1 MINYREKYEEYR
13 VFTENILAQAVEGM
27 QCHTE
32 VLRESIRYSLMAGG
46 KRIRP
51 VLFFAMLETLGLDY
65 RSERV
70 FAVAVE
76 SIHTYSLIH
85 DDLPAMD
92 NDDFRRGKP
101 SNHKV
106 FGEANAILAGD
117 GLLSYA
123 FELLIGECYKG
134 VRYVNAARTLAEAA
148 GLQGM
153 VAGQSADIEH
163 SGKSVGE
170 VGEVELKMIHFHKTA
185 NLIAAPLVMAANLAE
200 KHVEEARAF
209 GTKLGF
215 LFQITDDILDEIGE
229 EKEVGKTLGKDKAEG
244 KLTCVKV
251 YGMERAMQLAD
262 ELAEECISVLEK
274 IDADTAFLQ
283 ELVINLRNR
292 NK

>member
-1 MINYREKYEEYR
+1 MKDYRTKYEEYR
-13 VFTENILAQAVEGM
+13 SFTESILEEAVSRM
-27 QCHTE
+27 NCHTE
-32 VLRESIRYSLMAGG
+32 VLQESIRYSLLAGG

-51 VLFFAMLETLGLDY
+51 VLFLAMLETLGLDY
-65 RSERV
+65 HNERAL
-70 FAVAVE
+70 AVAIE
-76 SIHTYSLIH
+76 CIHTYSLIH

-123 FELLIGECYKG
+123 FELLIKECYKG
-134 VRYVNAARTLAEAA
+134 VQWVNAAKTLAEAA

-153 VAGQSADIEH
+153 VAGQSADILH
-163 SGKSVGE
+163 SGKPVGE
-170 VGEVELKMIHFHKTA
+170 VGEVELEMIHYHKTA

-200 KHVEEARAF
+200 KYEKETREF
-209 GTKLGF
+209 GMSLGF
-215 LFQITDDILDEIGE
+215 LFQVTDDILDEIGE

-251 YGMERAMQLAD
+251 YGMEKTLSLRDSLT
-262 ELAEECISVLEK
+262 EK
-274 IDADTAFLQ
+274 CLSLLGGIEADTCFLKD
-283 ELVINLRNR
+283 LVVDLRNR

>member
-1 MINYREKYEEYR
+1 MKNYSERYEEYR
-13 VFTENILAQAVEGM
+13 LFTEKNLEQAVANM

-32 VLRESIRYSLMAGG
+32 ILRESIRYSLMAGG
-46 KRIRP
+46 KRVRP
-51 VLFFAMLETLGLDY
+51 VLFFAMLDALGFDY
-65 RSERV
+65 RTEPT

-76 SIHTYSLIH
+76 CIHTYSLIH

-134 VRYVNAARTLAEAA
+134 VRYVNAAMTLAEAA

-163 SGKSVGE
+163 SGKPLSE
-170 VGEVELKMIHFHKTA
+170 VGKVELQMIHSHKTA
-185 NLIAAPLVMAANLAE
+185 NLIAAPLIMAANLAE
-200 KHVEEARAF
+200 RYVEEARVF

-215 LFQITDDILDEIGE
+215 LFQITDDILDVTGE
-229 EKEVGKTLGKDKAEG
+229 AKEMGKTLGKDKAEG

-251 YGMERAMQLAD
+251 YGMEKATQLAD
-262 ELAEECISVLEK
+262 ELADDCLSLLRGF
-274 IDADTAFLQ
+274 DADTAFLQ
-283 ELVINLRNR
+283 DLVIHLRNR